1 MGGKMPSALGIQSQW
16 QCEMILKHGHRKG
29 VTIDAMFGTHK
40 FKDCILPCFSFLFHA
55 LGIMF

>member
-1 MGGKMPSALGIQSQW
+1 MPSALGIQSQW